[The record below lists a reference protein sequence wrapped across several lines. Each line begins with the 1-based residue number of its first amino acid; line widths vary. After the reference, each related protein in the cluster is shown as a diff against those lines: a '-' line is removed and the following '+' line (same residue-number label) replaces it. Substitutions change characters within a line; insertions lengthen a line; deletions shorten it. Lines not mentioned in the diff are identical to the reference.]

1 MTLKSRLDKVKG
13 GNYQIDGDLKY
24 VAERRRND
32 SKLYCHGYAS
42 ADIIQLAEKLEARQ
56 KQA

>member
-1 MTLKSRLDKVKG
+1 MTLKSRLDKVKD

-24 VAERRRND
+24 AAERCRNG

-42 ADIIQLAEKLEARQ
+42 VAIIQLAEKLEARQ

>member
-24 VAERRRND
+24 AAERCRND
-32 SKLYCHGYAS
+32 SGPRCHGYAS
-42 ADIIQLAEKLEARQ
+42 VAIIQLAEKLEARQ

>member
-1 MTLKSRLDKVKG
+1 MKLKSRLDKVKG
-13 GNYQIDGDLKY
+13 GNYQIDGDLSY
-24 VAERRRND
+24 AAERCRND

-42 ADIIQLAEKLEARQ
+42 AAIIQLAEKLEARQ